1 MTSPSGD
8 YNGSGNGTAT
18 VPILPN
24 TDIVE
29 IQAIHDIVWTK
40 EAGQGSHANLNGG
53 SIRIV
58 LEPLDECPERKR
70 SPVSR
75 SIDPETP
82 SPQRKGDT
90 SAASSSDSV
99 ASSPF
104 SATGIIPPSK
114 PGDKQLLKRTEFTP
128 EQKRRRTRDPKTTP
142 GASPGGS
149 PRLLQRPIEC
159 LLAYLAYHQA
169 SRTAKFDCAEELYG
183 DRTSFCDF
191 EVVDMSPGLAS
202 DSGGWPLELV
212 RMTERDENGN
222 EFLKLNVGLR
232 VGEGPSGENHREVQ
246 LWAKRREARMELTD
260 AEQGI
265 LRLEE
270 EDGGGDGAEE
280 ADWGD
285 DDDDNDSFSERSE
298 GGDDGGDER
307 GGDGGGED
315 GGDEGGEDGD
325 GEEEDPNGDEG
336 SQDADD
342 EGSEGA
348 DDGGD
353 EHGGDEGGE
362 NGDDE
367 EKKNPNGDEAS
378 QDADDKGSQDT
389 DDEGSDYEDDDD
401 GEASDDDDEDLDEEA
416 EAEDEDDDD
425 DGSGGGSS
433 GDEKAREE
441 GKE

>member
-298 GGDDGGDER
+298 GGDDGGDE
-307 GGDGGGED
+307 
-315 GGDEGGEDGD
+315 
-325 GEEEDPNGDEG
+325 
-336 SQDADD
+336 
-342 EGSEGA
+342 
-348 DDGGD
+348 
-353 EHGGDEGGE
+353 HGGDEGGE